1 MSFDGITTRSIISE
15 LSKMVGA
22 RINRVNQPE
31 SLDIILILHKGVTK
45 NLLLTANSNVP
56 RFHIINDTPK
66 NPMTPPNFCMVLR
79 KHIQGGIVKS
89 ISQYKL
95 DRVVKLEI
103 STYDEM
109 GYPCVKSLV
118 IEIMGRHS
126 NIILLDDN
134 NKIIDSIK
142 RVTMDMSRIRQI
154 LPGATYNIIE
164 DDKKDL
170 LKEDVLPSQLFD
182 FTKSNAAYKSFYM
195 NYTGLSPLISKEIIY
210 RSGLDVDI
218 KLNNLEKLD
227 IENIDNEFIKIRNLI
242 RDKDFKPYLL
252 LSLTGDKA
260 VGFYP
265 IEINHL
271 GGQLTT
277 NETMSQVLEEY
288 YGTKDNSDR
297 LNQMISNILKVVN
310 NRIKRSQNK
319 LIQQISELEE
329 SQNRD
334 IYKVYADLIS
344 ANIHLINRGVESV
357 KLQNF
362 YTEDL
367 ETLDIPLDIKLSP
380 QQNAQHYYKKY
391 SKLKKTEEVLSDEI
405 PKLKEEINYLNQVK
419 LTLSSIT
426 EVDEIQE
433 IREELS
439 KGGYLKLSKAKSKN
453 KSSAPSKPLK
463 FITSDGLNVYVGKN
477 NRQNDEL
484 TLKFASKSDLFF
496 HAQKVPGA
504 HVILKTDSK
513 EISDK
518 SIYEAAYLAAKYSSL
533 KDENQVM
540 IDYTEKKNVYKAKGA
555 KPGMV
560 YYNDFKS
567 ILVDLSDQSILRG
580 IEIK

>member
-56 RFHIINDTPK
+56 RFHIIKDTPK

-79 KHIQGGIVKS
+79 KHIQGGIIKS
-89 ISQYKL
+89 ITQYKL

-109 GYPCVKSLV
+109 GYPCIKSLV

-154 LPGATYNIIE
+154 LPGAVYNIIE

-170 LKEDVLPSQLFD
+170 LKEDALPSELFD
-182 FTKSNAAYKSFYM
+182 FTKSTAAYKSFYM

-218 KLNNLEKLD
+218 KLNNLEKFD
-227 IENIDNEFIKIRNLI
+227 IENIDNEFIKIRKLV
-242 RDKDFKPYLL
+242 RDKEFKSNLL
-252 LSLTGDKA
+252 LSLNGDKA

-265 IEINHL
+265 IDINHL
-271 GGQLTT
+271 GGQISTS
-277 NETMSQVLEEY
+277 ETMSQVLEEY
-288 YGTKDNSDR
+288 YGTRDNSDR
-297 LNQMISNILKVVN
+297 LNQMVSNILKVVN

-329 SQNRD
+329 SKNRD

-362 YTEDL
+362 YTESL

-439 KGGYLKLSKAKSKN
+439 KGGYLKLSKSKSKA

-463 FITSDGLNVYVGKN
+463 FITSDGLIVYVGKN

-484 TLKFASKSDLFF
+484 TLKLASKSDLFF

-567 ILVDLSDQSILRG
+567 ILVDLNNQSIFSG
-580 IEIK
+580 IEKK